1 MKKFSKIAS
10 IAFVL
15 LLFVSVSI
23 TAFATAEDTPNSD
36 GLLVNDMADVLTYEE
51 ELELG
56 DRLYNICEKY
66 GMSFAIVTTDNTGDK
81 TPEEYAD
88 DYYDYND
95 YYEDGGVLLLSTDYN
110 ERHFSTSGEAIDA
123 FNDKAFE
130 YIFVDNVAEYFDDGD
145 WYEGFSVYVEL
156 TEECVDAYCEG
167 EKYPPVSAFDIW
179 KDRII
184 FFGISLAIGIV
195 IAVLI
200 MRSVKSKY
208 KNVRFNSGA
217 ENYVVKDSF
226 KLNQSYDTF
235 LYSTV
240 TRTAKPKDNDSS
252 STHTSSSGNTHGGG
266 SF

>member
-15 LLFVSVSI
+15 LLVLSVSI
-23 TAFATAEDTPNSD
+23 TALATAEDTPNSD
-36 GLLVNDMADVLTYEE
+36 GLLVNDMADVLTDEQE
-51 ELELG
+51 IELE

-66 GMSFAIVTTDNTGDK
+66 EMTFAIVTTDNTGDK

-95 YYEDGGVLLLSTDYN
+95 YYDDGGVLLLSTDYN
-110 ERHFSTSGEAIDA
+110 ERHFSTSGKAIDA

-145 WYEGFSVYVEL
+145 CYGGFSAYVDF
-156 TEECVDAYCEG
+156 TEECVDAYCRG
-167 EKYPPVSAFDIW
+167 EKYPPVSAFDVW

-184 FFGISLAIGIV
+184 FFLISLAIGIV
-195 IAVLI
+195 VTVII
-200 MRSVKSKY
+200 MLSVRSKY

-240 TRTAKPKDNDSS
+240 TRTAKPKDNDRS